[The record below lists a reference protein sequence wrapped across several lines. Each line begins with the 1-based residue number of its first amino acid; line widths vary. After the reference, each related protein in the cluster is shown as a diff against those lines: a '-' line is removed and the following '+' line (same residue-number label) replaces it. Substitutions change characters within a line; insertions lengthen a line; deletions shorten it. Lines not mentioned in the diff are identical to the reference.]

1 MTRWAWA
8 AALSLT
14 AVSTAAAGERALEKA
29 HRLLAEQRY
38 ADALKAY
45 KSARSESDGRCGL
58 CLLGMAEAQ
67 MGLGKPGDAARN
79 AGEALAL
86 GLDNGA
92 LVSRA
97 ESVRGIGLLKAGKP
111 DAVEQAET
119 AFRGA
124 VAADATNV
132 RARFNLGYVLL
143 RQGRDEEG
151 LAELRQ
157 YLAGEPTGG
166 PSDQARWLIE
176 NPRRARERFAPVFE
190 TRTLSGEAFS
200 LKDLQGRVVLL
211 DFWATWCG
219 PCRDAI
225 PELKELARRYP
236 PERFAIVSISVDDE
250 VGPVRA
256 FVAKHGATW
265 TQIHDAEG
273 ALQQRFGVEVLP
285 SYLLLDGE
293 GVIRKE
299 LTGTDDQRS
308 LGSRLREMLG
318 SLPQLAAP

>member
-1 MTRWAWA
+1 MTPWAWA
-8 AALSLT
+8 AALFLT
-14 AVSTAAAGERALEKA
+14 AGSPDLGKA
-29 HRLLAEQRY
+29 HRLLGEQRY

-45 KSARSESDGRCGL
+45 RAAQSGTGGRCAA

-67 MGLGKPGDAARN
+67 LGLGKPGDAA
-79 AGEALAL
+79 ASAAAALAL
-86 GLDNGA
+86 GLDDGA

-97 ESVRGIGLLKAGKP
+97 ESVRGIALLKTGAA
-111 DAVEQAET
+111 DALVQAER

-124 VAADATNV
+124 LAADGSNV
-132 RARFNLGYVLL
+132 RAHFNLGYVLL
-143 RQGRDEEG
+143 RQGRDAEG
-151 LAELRQ
+151 IAELRE
-157 YLAGEPTGG
+157 YLAGEPSGG
-166 PSDQARWLIE
+166 PSDQARWLVE
-176 NPRRARERFAPVFE
+176 DPRRARERFAPDFE
-190 TRTLSGEAFS
+190 TRTLDGQPFALKS
-200 LKDLQGRVVLL
+200 LHGRVVLL

-225 PELKELARRYP
+225 PELEELTRRYP
-236 PERFAIVSISVDDE
+236 RDRFEVVSISVDDE

-273 ALQQRFGVEVLP
+273 VLQHRFGVEVLP

-308 LGSRLREMLG
+308 LGSRLREMLA
-318 SLPQLAAP
+318 SLPQLATP